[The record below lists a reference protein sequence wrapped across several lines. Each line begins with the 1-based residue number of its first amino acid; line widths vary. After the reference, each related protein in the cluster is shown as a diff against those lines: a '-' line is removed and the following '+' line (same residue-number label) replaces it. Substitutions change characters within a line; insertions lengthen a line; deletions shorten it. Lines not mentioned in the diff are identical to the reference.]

1 AVAPGRTVGPLDP
14 DHSPEPLVGE
24 RVELWLEDG
33 SVVALPA
40 HPDLKRQVSY
50 LARNLLPERKHS
62 PREPV
67 RLIFEDGSD
76 VPLGAHAGIESRL
89 VSYLASNILPRRV
102 TRSSRSV
109 L

>member
-1 AVAPGRTVGPLDP
+1 M
-14 DHSPEPLVGE
+14 GE
-24 RVELWLEDG
+24 RVQLFFEDG

-50 LARNLLPERKHS
+50 LAGNLLAERK
-62 PREPV
+62 PRAREPV
-67 RLIFEDGSD
+67 RLIFEDGSE
-76 VPLGAHAGIESRL
+76 VPFAAHDGTEGRL
-89 VSYLASNILPRRV
+89 VSYLVDNILPPRV

>member
-1 AVAPGRTVGPLDP
+1 MQLF
-14 DHSPEPLVGE
+14 
-24 RVELWLEDG
+24 LEDG

-40 HPDLKRQVSY
+40 HPDLKRQISY
-50 LARNLLPERKHS
+50 LVGNLLPERKPQ

-67 RLIFEDGSD
+67 RLIFEDGSE
-76 VPLGAHAGIESRL
+76 VPFAAHNGIEGRL
-89 VSYLASNILPRRV
+89 VAYLASNILPQRV